1 MRTGRCLIADL
12 QLAFRT
18 FDKHRHSPFAGL
30 TSPVMEV
37 IEMTERIIELI
48 KTKIDKYEVILQHD
62 WLSHDEEVAMNTR
75 FNELTKLLEE
85 IKDLVKES

>member
-1 MRTGRCLIADL
+1 
-12 QLAFRT
+12 
-18 FDKHRHSPFAGL
+18 
-30 TSPVMEV
+30 
-37 IEMTERIIELI
+37 MTERIIELI
-48 KTKIDKYEVILQHD
+48 KTKIDKYEVILQYD

>member
-1 MRTGRCLIADL
+1 MWASRSLITDL
-12 QLAFRT
+12 QFAFRT

-37 IEMTERIIELI
+37 VEMTERIIELI
-48 KTKIDKYEVILQHD
+48 KNKIDKYEVILQHD

-75 FNELTKLLEE
+75 FSELTELLEE
-85 IKDLVKES
+85 IKDLAKES